1 MYVCLAVASTAFIT
15 VGHHSRLIGIAQV
28 SQQLQTEQEAH
39 QIALAAVQAE
49 LEAAQEVCDSTQG
62 DNERDKHTARRN
74 ERQRCTVPDRYISA
88 ERVSDSERVR
98 PLQTKIRCCRQP
110 LGTATAHSKLHL
122 LGL

>member
-49 LEAAQEVCDSTQG
+49 LEAAQEVCDSTLKATMR
-62 DNERDKHTARRN
+62 ERHIQQDVMR
-74 ERQRCTVPDRYISA
+74 DRG
-88 ERVSDSERVR
+88 V
-98 PLQTKIRCCRQP
+98 
-110 LGTATAHSKLHL
+110 
-122 LGL
+122 